1 MKRLEAALKKM
12 GVNYG
17 SAQIDMLE
25 DYMKYLLIK
34 NRNINLTG
42 IKEREEFIS
51 KHYIDSLLVSTV
63 DEFKEA
69 KTVIDVGTG
78 GGFPGIPLAIFFPE
92 KEFLLVDSLAK
103 RLNAVLEIAK
113 KVGINNVSV
122 AHGRAEDLGKKE
134 EYREKFDFCVSRAVA
149 PLATLSESCI
159 PFIKVGGSFIAYKT
173 AKASEEIEDAKKAIL
188 LLGGNLQNEITEF
201 VITTKLHHS
210 LVVIKKSRMTP
221 LKYPRKAGTPSRNPI
236 SQKDVSRETL
246 RKKALKIKG

>member
-92 KEFLLVDSLAK
+92 KEFLLIDSLAK

-113 KVGINNVSV
+113 K
-122 AHGRAEDLGKKE
+122 
-134 EYREKFDFCVSRAVA
+134 
-149 PLATLSESCI
+149 
-159 PFIKVGGSFIAYKT
+159 
-173 AKASEEIEDAKKAIL
+173 
-188 LLGGNLQNEITEF
+188 
-201 VITTKLHHS
+201 
-210 LVVIKKSRMTP
+210 
-221 LKYPRKAGTPSRNPI
+221 
-236 SQKDVSRETL
+236 
-246 RKKALKIKG
+246 